1 MEKFMSWS
9 ERYVQDHKLRTDCAI
24 HRAFIRLGADPPAF
38 TKFQELLTGARARA
52 PRLFDAPVCEGR
64 HPGVDALVNLSRFR
78 HAHIRPV
85 IDWAGTSSSW
95 RSAVASLAHHL
106 ICSYSV
112 PAFLASCWYASDA
125 AEDRKRRWFVAHS
138 RGASFRSLDL
148 PIVMTRKMEHIFL
161 ASQDHLP
168 IEHAMR
174 RAELLALGA
183 RAELVNAVMS
193 TRLATDISHSDF
205 WRTFWIFLI
214 ANDGDVE
221 SAQIGPMI
229 DYIQAVRHD
238 RIKIEAQGGITEFEP
253 PLPAFSMKG
262 RTVQS
267 MLRLMLDWHKSLGGS
282 SAAFSW
288 IRSPFQPLIFE
299 EQRQDRSEKPRR
311 WQMMELTNS
320 AQLRCEGTALHHCVA
335 SYADRCYRGNTSI
348 WSLRLWQGE
357 KVRHVLT
364 VEIDPKRRAVI
375 QAHGR
380 ANRAASGRPLRLL
393 QDWAIRE
400 RLGMNI

>member
-1 MEKFMSWS
+1 MSWS

-24 HRAFIRLGADPPAF
+24 HRAFIRLAADPPAF
-38 TKFQELLTGARARA
+38 TKFQELLNCARARA
-52 PRLFDAPVCEGR
+52 PRLFDAPICGGR
-64 HPGVDALVNLSRFR
+64 HPGVDALVTLSRFR
-78 HAHIRPV
+78 HAHIRPA

-106 ICSYSV
+106 ICSYRV
-112 PAFLASCWYASDA
+112 PAFLASCWYASDVA
-125 AEDRKRRWFVAHS
+125 GDRKRRWFVAHS

-148 PIVMTRKMEHIFL
+148 PMVMTRKMEHIFL

-193 TRLATDISHSDF
+193 TRLATDIRHSDF

-238 RIKIEAQGGITEFEP
+238 RIRIEAQGGMTEFDP
-253 PLPAFSMKG
+253 PLPAFSIKG

-267 MLRLMLDWHKSLGGS
+267 MLRLMRDWHKSLGGS

-299 EQRQDRSEKPRR
+299 EQRQDHSEKPRR

-320 AQLRCEGTALHHCVA
+320 AQLRYEGTALHHCVA
-335 SYADRCYRGNTSI
+335 SYADRCYRGHTSI

-364 VEIDPKRRAVI
+364 VEIDPKRRAII
-375 QAHGR
+375 QARGR

>member
-1 MEKFMSWS
+1 MSWS
-9 ERYVQDHKLRTDCAI
+9 ERFVQDHKLRTDCAI
-24 HRAFIRLGADPPAF
+24 HRAFTRLAADPPAF
-38 TKFQELLTGARARA
+38 TKFQELLTSARARA
-52 PRLFDAPVCEGR
+52 PRVFDAPVCEGR

-85 IDWAGTSSSW
+85 IKWAGTSSSW
-95 RSAVASLAHHL
+95 RPAVASLAHHL

-112 PAFLASCWYASDA
+112 PAFLASCWYASDVA
-125 AEDRKRRWFVAHS
+125 ADRKRRWFVAYS

-193 TRLATDISHSDF
+193 TRMATDIGHSDF

-214 ANDGDVE
+214 ANGGDVE

-238 RIKIEAQGGITEFEP
+238 RIRIEAQGGMTEFDP

-267 MLRLMLDWHKSLGGS
+267 MLRLMRDWHKSLGGS

-311 WQMMELTNS
+311 WQMTELTNS
-320 AQLRCEGTALHHCVA
+320 VQLRSEGTALHHCVA

-375 QAHGR
+375 QARGR